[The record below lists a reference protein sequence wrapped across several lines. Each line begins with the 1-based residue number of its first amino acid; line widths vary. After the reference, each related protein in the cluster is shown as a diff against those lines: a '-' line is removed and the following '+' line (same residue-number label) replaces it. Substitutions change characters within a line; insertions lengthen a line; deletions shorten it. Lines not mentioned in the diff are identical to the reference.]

1 MVDDNDGNKEQC
13 EENAPPPYFDNPLFK
28 ILGKYINKRSAQK
41 DEEEKEEIRQESLSI
56 FLNACGKSFLE
67 NIPVIE
73 KYKFN
78 TDEFKVHKQQKS
90 KFSLDDQSFV
100 QLKQNVSRTL
110 YELYGPS
117 PPLISS
123 TLVCPVYSF
132 AASFSEK

>member
-1 MVDDNDGNKEQC
+1 MADDNGNKEQS
-13 EENAPPPYFDNPLFK
+13 EESAPPPPYFDNPLFK
-28 ILGKYINKRSAQK
+28 ILSKYINKKSA
-41 DEEEKEEIRQESLSI
+41 EEQEEIREESLSI